1 MKCVFVLSCLCVLVA
16 VLRLWGASSSELFLS
31 RSPLCDVNI
40 RFSSTTI
47 HINCFFPIVTTW
59 RRFYRLKPLRLGSG
73 PSSVALCLLLLCA
86 GDIEVNPS
94 PRRWRYPCGVCSA
107 PVKCNQRGVQCDTCA
122 SWLHA
127 RCIGLSNEEYLNLQ
141 LSDDPWSCRRCIQ
154 DALPFHDISNS
165 DSIFDPSNPDLS
177 HDSIHTHGAT
187 QLIQPFPSNHFTVL
201 YANCRGILPKID
213 HLRLLSTAHNP
224 HIISIC
230 ETWLDNTI
238 SDNELYIPGFS
249 LIRRDR
255 EGRGGG
261 IAIFIHDSIIFSIR
275 LMHSS
280 IELLLVDLKFKHQS
294 VTCGLYYRPPSS
306 GVSDLHHLE
315 ATLEELPSSCSRSLL
330 L

>member
-1 MKCVFVLSCLCVLVA
+1 MITGEMKCVFVLSCLCVLVA

-213 HLRLLSTAHNP
+213 HLRLLSTVHNP
-224 HIISIC
+224 HIISVKPG
-230 ETWLDNTI
+230 WTI
-238 SDNELYIPGFS
+238 QFPITS
-249 LIRRDR
+249 LTPL
-255 EGRGGG
+255 
-261 IAIFIHDSIIFSIR
+261 A
-275 LMHSS
+275 
-280 IELLLVDLKFKHQS
+280 
-294 VTCGLYYRPPSS
+294 
-306 GVSDLHHLE
+306 
-315 ATLEELPSSCSRSLL
+315 SLL
-330 L
+330 FGEIERAVEVGLLSSSMIPLSFPFV